1 MKTLIISNYK
11 VISEYIKDA
20 LSELQPHLS
29 DKHSWHK
36 GKFYTKELYLVENYD
51 ENSINDLLDI
61 LIADGPIKNIIS
73 IGLASSLVEHLR
85 HGDILVNDFPSGS
98 CQVLVDRFLNQDIAD
113 DEIPLRIFAGNI
125 YNEPVSDE
133 NIAGLACLD
142 LSSGQLFLTAKN
154 KGLSTLA
161 IRIIN
166 AEKHYEGVDTE
177 VTSNIVQS
185 LLFLLKKAI
194 ER

>member
-1 MKTLIISNYK
+1 MKTLIISNYS

-20 LSELQPHLS
+20 LSELKPCS
-29 DKHSWHK
+29 IDNNSWYK

-51 ENSINDLLDI
+51 DDSINDLLDR
-61 LIADGPIKNIIS
+61 LIANGPIKNIIS
-73 IGLASSLVEHLR
+73 IGLGSSLVEHLR
-85 HGDILVNDFPSGS
+85 QGDILINDFPNGS
-98 CQVLVDRFLNQDIAD
+98 CQELVDRFLNQAVAD

-125 YNEPVSDE
+125 YNEPVNDE
-133 NIAGLACLD
+133 NIADLACLD
-142 LSSGQLFLTAKN
+142 LSSAQLFLTAKN

-166 AEKHYEGVDTE
+166 SEKHNEGLDTE

>member
-1 MKTLIISNYK
+1 MKTLIISNYN

-20 LSELQPHLS
+20 LSELQLHPS
-29 DKHSWHK
+29 DKYSWYK

-61 LIADGPIKNIIS
+61 MIADGPIKNIIS

-85 HGDILVNDFPSGS
+85 QGDILINDYPSGS
-98 CQVLVDRFLNQDIAD
+98 CQVLVDRFLNQAVAD
-113 DEIPLRIFAGNI
+113 DELPLRIFAGNI
-125 YNEPVSDE
+125 YNEPVNDE
-133 NIAGLACLD
+133 NIVGLACLD
-142 LSSGQLFLTAKN
+142 LSSSQLFLTAKN
-154 KGLSTLA
+154 KGLSSLA

-166 AEKHYEGVDTE
+166 SEKHNEELDTE

-185 LLFLLKKAI
+185 LLFLLKKVV
-194 ER
+194 